1 MGGVETSR
9 DGGATQENTKVV
21 LVELTLNCCGGG
33 RMPRCENIMNLKTTL
48 TLNKNACTVQSR

>member
-9 DGGATQENTKVV
+9 DGGATQKTTKVV

-33 RMPRCENIMNLKTTL
+33 RMPRWGKYKEFENSNNT
-48 TLNKNACTVQSR
+48 NKNTCTGLRR

>member
-9 DGGATQENTKVV
+9 DCGATQETTKAM

-33 RMPRCENIMNLKTTL
+33 RMPRGREEGKSVN
-48 TLNKNACTVQSR
+48 Q